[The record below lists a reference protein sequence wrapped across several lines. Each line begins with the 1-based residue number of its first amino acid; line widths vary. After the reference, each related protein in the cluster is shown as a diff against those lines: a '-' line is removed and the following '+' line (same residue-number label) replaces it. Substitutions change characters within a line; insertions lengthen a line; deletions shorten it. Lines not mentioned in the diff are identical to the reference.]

1 MNWLY
6 LLISILIVCVAHLV
20 RNFRWSLFIDR
31 YEKPSY
37 KILLRSLSLGY
48 IVNYFIP
55 FKLGDLVRA
64 FVAGRRMKNGKGFAI
79 ATVIVERCLDVIF
92 VGVLF
97 TLFYF
102 TGFTGADVY
111 NAVLGYSLMAVSI
124 TVMIVLAFVL
134 RKYVKK
140 FISWIASLFNEEIEE
155 KMLRF
160 FWALIWGFKD
170 IIKNISTGKLF
181 ISTAVMWALY
191 ILSYWC
197 FGMFLGG
204 DHWKTVFF
212 NLFKMKA
219 IISRQIVINS
229 ETLWY
234 GVFLLIPSFLLYL
247 IAVFLKSD
255 GSDDNPDRVNLIPH
269 VDSADRKNFLN
280 LYFSTRDRAFIE
292 NYLEI
297 NRKVYVLRDYTAGSN
312 ATTILCNSGANN
324 FFRKYAFGEDGIKL
338 SKQVEWIKKNQSLIP
353 LPTILQYQATEDYC
367 YYDMPYN
374 SNAVGLFDY
383 AHSAPKEQAW
393 KIIKEILEC
402 FDNNLYSLNS
412 LPADDESIRKY
423 LLTKVSANVKAI
435 CESSAI
441 KPLLKYEKIL
451 INGREYNNLL
461 YYDKYLSETYL
472 YDVFKNDMY
481 SDIHGDL
488 TIENIICI
496 RNSENTDFYV
506 IDPNTENVHSS
517 PNLDY
522 AKLLQSIHGNYEFL
536 MAAKSVE
543 VCDNRI
549 DFKFI
554 KSDAYDYLLI
564 QLDAFLE
571 SIFSTEQIKSIY
583 FHEIVHWLRLMP
595 YKLAKNSKNAVVFF
609 AGLLMVM
616 DDVIKRYGE

>member
-55 FKLGDLVRA
+55 LRLGDLVRA

-247 IAVFLKSD
+247 IAVFLKTD